1 MSLIRR
7 LLMLGLAG
15 ACSGTALAQGV
26 DPVHAHAHAASADA
40 AVDATPYAT
49 DAPLRAG
56 MAAIQDLLSAERPA
70 DDAAAAAL
78 ATAIQARVQQ
88 LFAECKLAPAAD
100 AALHGVL
107 AQLLDGAAA
116 LRADHGDEAAWAR
129 LESALTLYA
138 ERFDDPRFRR

>member
-1 MSLIRR
+1 
-7 LLMLGLAG
+7 
-15 ACSGTALAQGV
+15 
-26 DPVHAHAHAASADA
+26 
-40 AVDATPYAT
+40 
-49 DAPLRAG
+49 

-70 DDAAAAAL
+70 DAAAAAAL

>member
-1 MSLIRR
+1 MSLIRL

-15 ACSGTALAQGV
+15 ACSTALAQGA
-26 DPVHAHAHAASADA
+26 DHAHAHAAPVDT

-56 MAAIQDLLSAERPA
+56 MAAIQDLLRAERPA
-70 DDAAAAAL
+70 DAAAAAAL
-78 ATAIQARVQQ
+78 AIAIQARVQQ

-116 LRADHGDEAAWAR
+116 LRADYRDETAWAR